1 MGMDRMFTARIPPRI
16 YSVGKRSIE
25 IKMPLMAKK
34 TEMSSSSLWI
44 ATVVLLALTAWMFF
58 KR

>member
-1 MGMDRMFTARIPPRI
+1 MFTARIPPRI
-16 YSVGKRSIE
+16 YGVGKRSIE
-25 IKMPLMAKK
+25 IKMPFMAKK